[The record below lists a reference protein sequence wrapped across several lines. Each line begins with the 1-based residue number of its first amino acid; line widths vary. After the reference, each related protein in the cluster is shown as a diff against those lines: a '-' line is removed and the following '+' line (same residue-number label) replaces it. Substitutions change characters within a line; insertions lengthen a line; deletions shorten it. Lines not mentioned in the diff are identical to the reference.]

1 MGELLGLGAKSGC
14 NNMICIFFFFF
25 FFFFFS
31 EKKYKKMHEIES
43 FICNNAAHDVILCNL
58 GY

>member
-14 NNMICIFFFFF
+14 NNMICIFLFG
-25 FFFFFS
+25 
-31 EKKYKKMHEIES
+31 KKKKKKKKRHEIES
-43 FICNNAAHDVILCNL
+43 LICNNAAHDVILCNL

>member
-1 MGELLGLGAKSGC
+1 MGEFLGLGAKSGC

-25 FFFFFS
+25 FFFS
-31 EKKYKKMHEIES
+31 EKKMHEIES

-58 GY
+58 AY